1 MTLPQKCDTQIERDI
16 RNMQKELKG
25 ISESLIE
32 LITNM
37 KNHVNVSE
45 RNAQDI
51 KELNVRVDDLD
62 RKEARQDGGV
72 KTFKAIVGF
81 FSAAIIAS
89 CGWLFSSIQ
98 NLEKENVSLRTELQ
112 HVQVDVDE
120 IERKVGIK

>member
-62 RKEARQDGGV
+62 RKDASRDGGN
-72 KTFKAIVGF
+72 KMFKGLVGF
-81 FSAAIIAS
+81 FSVAIFGACS
-89 CGWLFSSIQ
+89 WLFGSIQ
-98 NLEKENVSLRTELQ
+98 ALEKENVSLRTELQ

>member
-1 MTLPQKCDTQIERDI
+1 MTLPQTQEAKLERRMDV
-16 RNMQKELKG
+16 MQKELKG
-25 ISESLIE
+25 ISESLAV
-32 LITNM
+32 LIANM
-37 KNHVNVSE
+37 NNHVNTSQ

-51 KELNVRVDDLD
+51 KELNVRVDELD

-112 HVQVDVDE
+112 HVQIDIDALE
-120 IERKVGIK
+120 HKVGR